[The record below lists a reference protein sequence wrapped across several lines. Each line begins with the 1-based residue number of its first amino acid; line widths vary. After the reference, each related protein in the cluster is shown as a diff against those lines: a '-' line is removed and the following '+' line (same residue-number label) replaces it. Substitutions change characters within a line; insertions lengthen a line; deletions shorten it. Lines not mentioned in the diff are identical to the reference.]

1 MKNTMEEINN
11 DELKNELLEAAQPD
25 EAKECEPPKKN
36 TKQALLNKILEV
48 SEKGGIPL
56 EHSNSKLKRMNKQQ
70 LASVLADVIEEGM
83 RRKMAR
89 HVGCDA
95 EADERTIALGAL
107 RMLHDVCAMG
117 IEKGGNTFLEPKGYE
132 IIGFSQSLKEPS
144 VSHVIDSCLAEIAE
158 ENTEILQYIQSPYA
172 RLGIAWAGALAFCVK
187 KSNKDASTM
196 GPRSSRTQNTFRRG
210 SSRRPQ
216 TGQVNTDTSPI
227 ATDVKEV

>member
-1 MKNTMEEINN
+1 MEESNN
-11 DELKNELLEAAQPD
+11 VEILKDELLEAAEP
-25 EAKECEPPKKN
+25 EKVSESEPPKKN

-89 HVGCDA
+89 QVGCDA

-117 IEKGGNTFLEPKGYE
+117 VEKGGNTFLEPKGYE
-132 IIGFSQSLKEPS
+132 IVGFTQSLKEPS
-144 VSHVIDSCLAEIAE
+144 VSHVIDNCLAEIAE

-172 RLGIAWAGALAFCVK
+172 RLGIAWAGAIAFCVK
-187 KSNKDASTM
+187 KKNKDASTL
-196 GPRSSRTQNTFRRG
+196 GPHSSRAQNTFRR
-210 SSRRPQ
+210 SSGRRP
-216 TGQVNTDTSPI
+216 TTRQVNANTPSVTE
-227 ATDVKEV
+227 DVKQV